1 MTLLTQ
7 KFLSGAVLLMTV
19 LAVVLLMASS
29 VVSGRDLLSSSGGGD
44 HLLSK
49 KSFSSIGCMGTHDRS
64 KFARLDR
71 ICEECYQLYRDTEI
85 HKSCR
90 EFCFKND
97 VFPACV
103 EALLLTHEQKE
114 LNDIAEELLG

>member
-1 MTLLTQ
+1 MSSGLTKFFACLALGLLVVMVV
-7 KFLSGAVLLMTV
+7 AVS
-19 LAVVLLMASS
+19 A
-29 VVSGRDLLSSSGGGD
+29 RDLSSSQGGG
-44 HLLSK
+44 HFLSK

-71 ICEECYQLYRDTEI
+71 ICEECFQLYRDTEI

>member
-1 MTLLTQ
+1 MILIR
-7 KFLSGAVLLMTV
+7 VLLSF
-19 LAVVLLMASS
+19 LLVMVAAASLVPSNSEHS
-29 VVSGRDLLSSSGGGD
+29 VQ
-44 HLLSK
+44 K
-49 KSFSSIGCMGTHDRS
+49 KSFSSIGCLGSFDRS

-85 HKSCR
+85 HNSCR

-103 EALLLTHEQKE
+103 DALLLSHEQKE
-114 LNDIAEELLG
+114 LNDIVDELLG